1 MDVARFR
8 VFPLESGGIPSKRSL
23 SMRFATALLA
33 MVAVLALAGCKQ
45 SSTTE
50 QSSTTTTTSAASG
63 TSATPGA
70 TTTGG
75 ATSEPADKAPSATSG
90 ATEGQER
97 TLPGGLKVTDVK
109 VGSGPM
115 AESGSTVAVHYTGW
129 LMDGTKFD
137 SSLDRG
143 SPIVFQL
150 GAGRVIKGW
159 EEGIKG
165 MRVGGKRKLTIPS
178 SMGYGAQGYPP
189 VIPPDATL
197 QFDVE
202 LMDVK

>member
-1 MDVARFR
+1 
-8 VFPLESGGIPSKRSL
+8 
-23 SMRFATALLA
+23 MRFVTLLLA
-33 MVAVLALAGCKQ
+33 MVAVLALAGCKE

-63 TSATPGA
+63 TSAK
-70 TTTGG
+70 
-75 ATSEPADKAPSATSG
+75 SEPAAGTPAATSG

-109 VGSGPM
+109 VGSGPR
-115 AESGSTVAVHYTGW
+115 AESGNTVAVHYTGW

-137 SSLDRG
+137 SSVDRG
-143 SPIVFQL
+143 QPLVFQL
-150 GAGRVIKGW
+150 GQGRVIKGW

>member
-1 MDVARFR
+1 
-8 VFPLESGGIPSKRSL
+8 
-23 SMRFATALLA
+23 MRNSILLLA
-33 MVAVLALAGCKQ
+33 ALAGLALAGCKE

-50 QSSTTTTTSAASG
+50 SSSSTSTGASAV
-63 TSATPGA
+63 TPA
-70 TTTGG
+70 P
-75 ATSEPADKAPSATSG
+75 SEPATGTPATSG

-115 AESGSTVAVHYTGW
+115 AESGNTVAVHYTGW
-129 LMDGTKFD
+129 LLDGTKFD
-137 SSLDRG
+137 SSVDRG
-143 SPIVFQL
+143 QPLMFQL
-150 GAGRVIKGW
+150 GAGRVISGW

-165 MRVGGKRKLTIPS
+165 MRVGGKRKLTIPP
-178 SMGYGAQGYPP
+178 SMGYGSRGFPP

>member
-1 MDVARFR
+1 
-8 VFPLESGGIPSKRSL
+8 
-23 SMRFATALLA
+23 MRFATLLLA
-33 MVAVLALAGCKQ
+33 MAAVLALAGCKQ

-50 QSSTTTTTSAASG
+50 QSSATTTTSAASG
-63 TSATPGA
+63 TT
-70 TTTGG
+70 
-75 ATSEPADKAPSATSG
+75 ATSEHAAGAPSATSG

>member
-1 MDVARFR
+1 M
-8 VFPLESGGIPSKRSL
+8 RSPTL
-23 SMRFATALLA
+23 LLA
-33 MVAVLALAGCKQ
+33 VLACIALAGCKAG
-45 SSTTE
+45 TTE
-50 QSSTTTTTSAASG
+50 NSSTTTTSTMA
-63 TSATPGA
+63 GA
-70 TTTGG
+70 TTTPA
-75 ATSEPADKAPSATSG
+75 ATSEPADKAPVATSG

-97 TLPGGLKVTDVK
+97 TLPGGLKVTDIK

-115 AESGSTVAVHYTGW
+115 AESGNTVAVHYTGW

-143 SPIVFQL
+143 SPFSFKL
-150 GAGRVIKGW
+150 GAGQVIRGW
-159 EEGIKG
+159 DQGVSG
-165 MRVGGKRKLTIPS
+165 MKVGGKRKLTIPS
-178 SMGYGAQGYPP
+178 TMGYGAQGYPP